1 MRKLRIII
9 ALILV
14 LGLIATCLS
23 GCSEK
28 KLQTIRLNEVVHSA
42 FYAPQYVAIEKGFFE
57 EEGLKIELT
66 SGWGADKSM
75 TALISGDADIG
86 MMGTEAAIYVY
97 NQGKDNYG
105 VVFAQQTQRAG
116 NFLVSRKEEPNFKWT
131 DLKGKTVIG
140 GRPGGMPQMVFEYI
154 LKKNGLKPFE
164 DVNIITNVQFTAT
177 AGAFV
182 GGMGDYTVEF
192 EPTASTLEV
201 QNNGHVVASLGT
213 ASGMV
218 PYTVFM
224 ASKEFIEKNPETIQ
238 KFTNAFYKGQ
248 VWVKEHTP
256 EEIAEVIHPQFKETD
271 IELLTKI
278 IKRYKDQDTWCETPV
293 MKEES
298 LDLLQD
304 ILESSGELDK
314 RVPFEAI
321 VNNEFAEKAIQ
332 QLKQ

>member
-1 MRKLRIII
+1 MHKWKFSIV
-9 ALILV
+9 LILV
-14 LGLIATCLS
+14 IGLIGVCFS

-97 NQGKDNYG
+97 NQGKENHG

-116 NFLVSRKEEPNFKWT
+116 NFLVGREEDPDFQWT

-154 LKKNGLKPFE
+154 LKENGLKPFE
-164 DVNIITNVQFTAT
+164 DVDIITNLQFTAT

-182 GGMGDYTVEF
+182 SGMGDYSVEF
-192 EPTASTLEV
+192 EPTASTIEY
-201 QNNGHVVASLGT
+201 QNNGHVIASLGT
-213 ASGMV
+213 ASGKV
-218 PYTVFM
+218 PYTVFI
-224 ASKEFIEKNPETIQ
+224 ASKEYIENNKETLQ
-238 KFTNAFYKGQ
+238 KFTNAFHKAQ
-248 VWVKEHTP
+248 IWVNEHTP
-256 EEIAEVIHPQFKETD
+256 EEIAEAIHPQFKETD

-278 IKRYKDQDTWCETPV
+278 IKRYKDQDTWPTTPV
-293 MKEES
+293 MNEES

-304 ILESSGELDK
+304 ILESGGELDQ
-314 RVPFEAI
+314 RIPYDEI
-321 VNNEFAEKAIQ
+321 VTTEFAEKSIQ
-332 QLKQ
+332 K

>member
-1 MRKLRIII
+1 MCKLKMSI

-14 LGLIATCLS
+14 LGLIGACLS

-28 KLQTIRLNEVVHSA
+28 QLQPIRLNEVVHSA

-75 TALISGDADIG
+75 TALIAGDADIG

-116 NFLVSRKEEPNFKWT
+116 NFLVGREEDLDFKWT

-164 DVNIITNVQFTAT
+164 DVNIITNLQFTAT

-182 GGMGDYTVEF
+182 GGMGDYTIEF
-192 EPTASTLEV
+192 EPTASTIEA

-224 ASKEFIEKNPETIQ
+224 ASKKFIEENPETIQ

-248 VWVKEHTP
+248 IWVKEHTA

-298 LDLLQD
+298 LTLLQD

-314 RVPFEAI
+314 RVPFEEI
-321 VNNEFAEKAIQ
+321 VNNEFGEKAVQ
-332 QLKQ
+332 QLQ

>member
-1 MRKLRIII
+1 MCKLKMSI

-14 LGLIATCLS
+14 LGLIGACLS

-28 KLQTIRLNEVVHSA
+28 QLQTIKLNEVVHSA

-75 TALISGDADIG
+75 TALIAGDADIG

-116 NFLVSRKEEPNFKWT
+116 NFLVGREEDLDFKWT

-164 DVNIITNVQFTAT
+164 DVNIITNLQFTAT

-182 GGMGDYTVEF
+182 GGMGDYTIEF
-192 EPTASTLEV
+192 EPTASTIEA

-224 ASKEFIEKNPETIQ
+224 ASKKFIEENPETIQ

-248 VWVKEHTP
+248 IWVKEHTA

-298 LDLLQD
+298 LTLLQD

-314 RVPFEAI
+314 RVPFEEI
-321 VNNEFAEKAIQ
+321 VNNEFGEKAVQ
-332 QLKQ
+332 QLQ

>member
-1 MRKLRIII
+1 MHKLK
-9 ALILV
+9 LSLV
-14 LGLIATCLS
+14 LFLITGLIGACFS

-28 KLQTIRLNEVVHSA
+28 ELQTIRLNEVVHSV

-57 EEGLKIELT
+57 EEGFKIELT

-97 NQGKDNYG
+97 NQGKENHG

-116 NFLVSRKEEPNFKWT
+116 NFLVGREEDPDFKWT
-131 DLKGKTVIG
+131 DLKGKTVVG

-154 LKKNGLKPFE
+154 LKQNGLKPFE
-164 DVNIITNVQFTAT
+164 DVDIITNLQFTAT

-182 GGMGDYTVEF
+182 GGMGDYSVEF
-192 EPTASTLEV
+192 EPTASTIEE

-224 ASKEFIEKNPETIQ
+224 ASKEYINNNPETIQ

-256 EEIAEVIHPQFKETD
+256 EEIAEVIHPQFKETNK
-271 IELLTKI
+271 ELLTKI

-298 LDLLQD
+298 LTLLQD

-314 RVPFEAI
+314 RVPYEEI
-321 VNNEFAEKAIQ
+321 VTTEFAEKAIQ
-332 QLKQ
+332 K

>member
-1 MRKLRIII
+1 MNKRKTCIL
-9 ALILV
+9 LILV
-14 LGLIATCLS
+14 ILLMSTFLS
-23 GCSEK
+23 GCNKEEFT
-28 KLQTIRLNEVVHSA
+28 TIRLNEVVHSA

-57 EEGLKIELT
+57 EEGLKIELS

-97 NQGKDNYG
+97 NQGKENYG
-105 VVFAQQTQRAG
+105 MVFAQQTQRAG
-116 NFLVSRKEEPNFKWT
+116 NFLVGREEEKDFQWT

-154 LKKNGLKPFE
+154 LKQNGLVPFE
-164 DVNIITNVQFTAT
+164 DVNIITNLQFTAT

-182 GGMGDYTVEF
+182 SGTGDYSVEF
-192 EPTASTLEV
+192 EPTASTIEH

-213 ASGMV
+213 ASGKV

-224 ASKEFIEKNPETIQ
+224 ASKEYIENNPETIQ
-238 KFTNAFYKGQ
+238 KFTNAFYKAQ
-248 VWVKEHTP
+248 VWVNEHSP

-271 IELLTKI
+271 KELLIKI
-278 IKRYKDQDTWCETPV
+278 IKRYKDQDTWCETPI
-293 MKEES
+293 MNEES
-298 LDLLQD
+298 LTLLQD

-314 RVPFEAI
+314 RVPYKAI
-321 VNNEFAEKAIQ
+321 ITTEFAEKAIQ
-332 QLKQ
+332 

>member
-1 MRKLRIII
+1 MNKKKTCILILLIII
-9 ALILV
+9 MAS
-14 LGLIATCLS
+14 AFFS
-23 GCSEK
+23 GCSKEE
-28 KLQTIRLNEVVHSA
+28 LTVVRLNEVVHSV

-97 NQGKDNYG
+97 NQGKENYG

-116 NFLVSRKEEPNFKWT
+116 NFLVSREDEKDFQWT

-154 LKKNGLKPFE
+154 LKQNGLKPFE
-164 DVNIITNVQFTAT
+164 DVEIITNLQFTAT
-177 AGAFV
+177 AGAFAS
-182 GGMGDYTVEF
+182 GTGDYSIEF

-201 QNNGHVVASLGT
+201 QNNGYVVASLGT
-213 ASGMV
+213 ASGKV

-224 ASKEFIEKNPETIQ
+224 ASKEYIENNPEIIQ
-238 KFTNAFYKGQ
+238 KFTNAFYKAQ
-248 VWVKEHTP
+248 VWVKEHSP

-271 IELLTKI
+271 KELLVKI
-278 IKRYKDQDTWCETPV
+278 IKRYKDQDTWCETPI
-293 MKEES
+293 MEEES
-298 LDLLQD
+298 LTLLQD
-304 ILESSGELDK
+304 ILESAGELEK
-314 RVPFEAI
+314 RVPYDEI
-321 VNNEFAEKAIQ
+321 VTREFAEKAIG
-332 QLKQ
+332 K